1 MAKNGSGVYGNGPS
15 GGHQGGANRRS
26 GSRLRGF
33 GGNRGGGGG
42 NRPGGGGG
50 GGSGRQHVYDS
61 NGPLGRVRGNAN
73 QVYERYAALARD
85 AGMGSDRVLTESL
98 LQHAEHYYRIML
110 ADGYNPY
117 AARDTRVVEESAIA
131 DLEPFPPMDSFDK
144 IESAEQTAAAPAEAG
159 GRARRSASGRSRPN
173 LVENDGES
181 FLPAEPDMAEM
192 MPSFL
197 RPANPVSNQDEM
209 NELDLG
215 WDEEANRGG

>member
-33 GGNRGGGGG
+33 GGNRGSGG
-42 NRPGGGGG
+42 RPGGGGGG

-85 AGMGSDRVLTESL
+85 AGMGNDRVLTESL

-117 AARDTRVVEESAIA
+117 AARDARASEELAAS
-131 DLEPFPPMDSFDK
+131 DMDQFPPLDPFDK
-144 IESAEQTAAAPAEAG
+144 IESSDQPPAAPAEAG
-159 GRARRSASGRSRPN
+159 GRSRRSASGRSRPS
-173 LVENDGES
+173 LMENDGES

-197 RPANPVSNQDEM
+197 RPARSVSNQDEM
-209 NELDLG
+209 SEHDLG